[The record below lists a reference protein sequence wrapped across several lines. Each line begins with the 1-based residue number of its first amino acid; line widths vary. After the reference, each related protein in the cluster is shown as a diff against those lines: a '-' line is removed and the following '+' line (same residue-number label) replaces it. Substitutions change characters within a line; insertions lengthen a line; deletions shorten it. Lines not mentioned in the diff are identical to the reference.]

1 MTRKTFYW
9 LAYGALLLAV
19 TVAGAELIASFLVPS
34 WPARMLRPVA
44 TGGVSQATGHVINV
58 TYNSWGMRD
67 RERSIARPPEIR
79 TRVVLVGDSFLE
91 GAFGPDPLSAYIERH
106 WSSDGRKDI
115 EAINLGVTA
124 TGPRQYYHRIKRV
137 ALELKPDAVVLFF
150 YGGNDFLGE
159 RFGDYPLPP
168 PIAELPR
175 PSLLGAVAPRL
186 TWFAV
191 DRLRLS
197 EIGGSNKPIPDEF
210 ATLQRLV
217 AAPPAERSALAAA
230 HVHRFYHRQRSE
242 ASIREILSRGGDAF
256 WRAFDARDRDREF
269 LLGWLLGNLIDRETS
284 TWPTPRSREEAER
297 MDMSPVEGSL
307 SWLVAAHR
315 LARERGVKLTVALA
329 PVGTVDPLYVDY
341 WRHWPRY
348 YGMSLLAET
357 RLKRLALRLRDS
369 GLPFVDL
376 HEDLGGVPGTYR
388 MIDGHWTVRGHEV
401 VAARMAKEL
410 LKLARP

>member
-1 MTRKTFYW
+1 MRKTFYW
-9 LAYGALLLAV
+9 LAYGALLFAV

-34 WPARMLRPVA
+34 WPARMLRPVE

-67 RERSIARPPEIR
+67 RERSIARPADVR

-91 GAFGPDPLSAYIERH
+91 GAFGPDPLSAYIERR
-106 WSSDGRKDI
+106 WAADGRKDI

-137 ALELKPDAVVLFF
+137 ALELKPDAIVLFF

-159 RFGDYPLPP
+159 KFGDHPVPP
-168 PIAELPR
+168 PLAELPR

-191 DRLRLS
+191 NRLRLS

-217 AAPPAERSALAAA
+217 EAPPARRTALAAA
-230 HVHRFYHRQRSE
+230 HVRQFYHPQLTEE
-242 ASIREILSRGGDAF
+242 AIRAILGRGGDAL
-256 WRAFDARDRDREF
+256 WSAFDARDRDREY
-269 LLGWLLGNLIDRETS
+269 LLGWMLGNMIDWESS
-284 TWPTPRSREEAER
+284 TWPTPRSADEARR
-297 MDMSPVEGSL
+297 MDMGTVEGSL

-315 LARERGVKLTVALA
+315 LARDNGVKFLVALA
-329 PVGTVDPLYVDY
+329 PLGTVDPHYVDY

-348 YGMSLLAET
+348 YGMSILADVRT
-357 RLKRLALRLRDS
+357 KRLAARLRES
-369 GLPFVDL
+369 GVPFVDL
-376 HEDLGGVPGTYR
+376 YADLSGVSGTYR
-388 MIDGHWTVRGHEV
+388 LIDGHWTIRGHEI

-410 LKLARP
+410 SNLR